1 MMHTPFTTRHV
12 SATDNDSPWLVHF
25 CSEDGY
31 EDWDVAGSEE
41 ELHTIY
47 QDLGSPYTVTT
58 YQQAETAAEQ
68 AEGWHQ
74 HPSLTVAERNPS
86 LT

>member
-1 MMHTPFTTRHV
+1 MHTPFTTRNGGT
-12 SATDNDSPWLVHF
+12 APADSPWTVYF

-58 YQQAETAAEQ
+58 YQQAETAEQQ
-68 AEGWHQ
+68 AEGWYQ